1 MVYATF
7 INAII
12 LALSAAV
19 IFFLKNPLGLFG
31 ILLLQDMPYAFMA
44 NNNNNNSN
52 NNEEECGEYEGGQ
65 IGFVTQSS

>member
-31 ILLLQDMPYAFMA
+31 TMLLQEMPYALIA
-44 NNNNNNSN
+44 KN
-52 NNEEECGEYEGGQ
+52 NNEEQEQCGEYEGGQ
-65 IGFVTQSS
+65 IGFVTQGS